1 MMKFDV
7 CDPKKGDIVRVLIRD
22 KYYHYGIY
30 VGDDRVIEFGSKRDV
45 LSASKDEVMVKEVS
59 VSEFLDGG
67 HLEVSIYSFI
77 DNIKRNKPKK
87 IVELARGRLGE
98 KGYDLKDNN
107 CEHFCNEVT
116 FNKHYSSMSDEYFK
130 K

>member
-1 MMKFDV
+1 MDSQPLTFPMLSMPNDV
-7 CDPKKGDIVRVLIRD
+7 RPAVHPV
-22 KYYHYGIY
+22 KY
-30 VGDDRVIEFGSKRDV
+30 
-45 LSASKDEVMVKEVS
+45 ASPEGEVS